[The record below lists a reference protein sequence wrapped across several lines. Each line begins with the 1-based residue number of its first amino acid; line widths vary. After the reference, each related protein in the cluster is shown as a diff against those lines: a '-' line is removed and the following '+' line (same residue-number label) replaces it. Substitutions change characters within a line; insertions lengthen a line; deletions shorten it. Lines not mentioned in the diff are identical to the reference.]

1 MNDLH
6 SIFNERGALLAF
18 FGALGGAVRSAAL
31 KTTWREGLRVIF
43 IGGAT
48 SFGFGTLAPH
58 LLRPWVGDIPDG
70 VGSAIGTICAA
81 AFLVGLMAVTII
93 ERIAAGKSPL
103 PKGGDDDGDEAAG

>member
-1 MNDLH
+1 VSEWHN
-6 SIFNERGALLAF
+6 IFNERGLLLAI

-43 IGGAT
+43 IGSAT

-58 LLRPWVGDIPDG
+58 LLRPWIGDLPEG
-70 VGSAIGTICAA
+70 MGAALGTLCAT

-93 ERIAAGKSPL
+93 ERLAAGKPL
-103 PKGGDDDGDEAAG
+103 LSKGDADEMSGQ